1 MSALQNLSEKVFETL
16 TQYDPETTAE
26 ASHYMAPHVPKI
38 VWTKLGDLVSTLE
51 KNTTGNVPGEYW
63 LSIRLDGSNFGRTLK
78 ILRARGILEEGY
90 SARFAESM
98 MYCLRMLICHFNA
111 VIGYTQSD
119 EMLVILA
126 PANICRDEQQPH
138 QRNGRVTK
146 ISTLASGYVTACF
159 ITKLAE
165 LCEDSGISAKGLADA
180 LPHFDCRIG
189 AYATWKEA
197 QSILLWRAHDCSI
210 NGVSDAVHRVKGAG
224 KVIKSK
230 GTQEKVQWLHEAGM
244 LPLPTH
250 QAYGTV
256 YTKVKRAVD
265 GINLKTGECT
275 VVLRNVI
282 EQVKGPVLE
291 LARKHELFPEP
302 DVLEVSSEK
311 NKK

>member
-1 MSALQNLSEKVFETL
+1 MSALQTLSENILETL
-16 TQYDPETTAE
+16 TRYDPITTSE
-26 ASHYMAPHVPKI
+26 DSHYMAPHVPKI
-38 VWTKLGDLVSTLE
+38 VWTQLGDLVSTLE
-51 KNTTGNVPGEYW
+51 KNTTGNVPGECW
-63 LSIRLDGSNFGRTLK
+63 FSIRLDGSNFGRTLK

-98 MYCLRMLICHFNA
+98 TYCLRMLIDHFNA

-119 EMLVILA
+119 EMLVIIA
-126 PANICRDEQQPH
+126 PANIIRGEQQPH
-138 QRNGRVTK
+138 QRNGRITK

-165 LCEDSGISAKGLADA
+165 LCQDSGISAKGLAEA
-180 LPHFDCRIG
+180 VPHFDCRVG
-189 AYATWKEA
+189 SYSSWNEV

-224 KVIKSK
+224 KDIKSK
-230 GTQEKVQWLHEAGM
+230 GTREKVQWLHEEGM

-256 YTKVKRAVD
+256 YTKVKRAVN
-265 GINLKTGECT
+265 GIYPKTGVCT

-282 EQVKGPVLE
+282 EQVNGPVLE
-291 LARKHELFPEP
+291 LARKHELFPKP
-302 DVLEVSSEK
+302 DVLEVSS
-311 NKK
+311 KK